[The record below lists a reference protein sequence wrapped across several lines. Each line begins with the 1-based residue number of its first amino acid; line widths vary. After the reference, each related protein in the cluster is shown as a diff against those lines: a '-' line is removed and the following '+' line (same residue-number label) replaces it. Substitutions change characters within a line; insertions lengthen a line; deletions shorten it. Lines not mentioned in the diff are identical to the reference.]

1 MAFNPL
7 PNQWIASWTTA
18 ATTTTANQSVVF
30 PLTSVPEMSST
41 EASATTGDIRK
52 CWFALNEKMFQE
64 YNTKQAVGDAP
75 NKMSLFK
82 SVSVNT
88 STGVSTVTYTSS
100 FQTTVPAGQQEVVTP
115 D

>member
-41 EASATTGDIRK
+41 EASATTGDIRR
-52 CWFALNEKMFQE
+52 CWFALNEKMFKE
-64 YNTKQAVGDAP
+64 YTAKSPADIP
-75 NKMSLFK
+75 SRMSLFK
-82 SVSVNT
+82 SVGVNT
-88 STGVSTVTYTSS
+88 ATGISTVTYTST
-100 FQTTVPAGQQEVVTP
+100 FQVLTTGQEVQDEPVA
-115 D
+115 